1 VDLLAAAPAEI
12 DAAYRAGLMA
22 VRRASPPPVV
32 AAILGE
38 DGPIAGAGEEA
49 WSLLLTRLA

>member
-1 VDLLAAAPAEI
+1 
-12 DAAYRAGLMA
+12 MA

-49 WSLLLTRLA
+49 WSRLLTRLA